1 MYAVMTWGAKM
12 PATFPID
19 TPQNSGNMVHAQ
31 APFKMFPNAVGI
43 EYGWKQEGY
52 SSFAHFANEKCEAV
66 IIPFANTIRTDPKH
80 DARGE
85 ALSKSLD
92 SFKIPVIPFGV
103 GAQAPSTN
111 LDEASLGPGMQAFVR
126 KLVEV
131 SPAVSVRGDFT
142 YGLFKRYATVDNI
155 HVTGCPS
162 FFSRPESFVE
172 LRAFLSTNPDYRDI
186 AFAGSLH
193 HLPTHKRQL
202 YAAIEQN
209 AYIIE
214 PVNPRLHKYY
224 LNSLRTETPA
234 EAPYFLTKLV
244 REPRWSESQLQDFI
258 AKRYRLFRD
267 LDTWLAFNR
276 ESIDG
281 TVGSRFHVNMASLL
295 SGRPATWFVHDSR
308 TIELCEKLALPHV
321 TMEAALER
329 PYRDIL
335 KSTDFEPMFNAL
347 EENFEHFN
355 DFLRAADL
363 PQILKPPLDAA

>member
-1 MYAVMTWGAKM
+1 
-12 PATFPID
+12 
-19 TPQNSGNMVHAQ
+19 MVHAQ
-31 APFKMFPNAVGI
+31 APFKMFPNAVGV

-52 SSFAHFANEKCEAV
+52 SSFAHFPNEKCKAV

-92 SFKIPVIPFGV
+92 SFTIPVIPFDV

-142 YGLFKRYATVDNI
+142 YGLFKKYATVDNI
-155 HVTGCPS
+155 HITGCPS

-202 YAAIEQN
+202 YATIEQN

-214 PVNPRLHKYY
+214 PVNPPLHKYY

-234 EAPYFLTKLV
+234 EAPYFLTQLV
-244 REPRWSESQLQDFI
+244 REPR
-258 AKRYRLFRD
+258 
-267 LDTWLAFNR
+267 
-276 ESIDG
+276 
-281 TVGSRFHVNMASLL
+281 
-295 SGRPATWFVHDSR
+295 
-308 TIELCEKLALPHV
+308 
-321 TMEAALER
+321 
-329 PYRDIL
+329 
-335 KSTDFEPMFNAL
+335 
-347 EENFEHFN
+347 
-355 DFLRAADL
+355 
-363 PQILKPPLDAA
+363 